1 MRINNN
7 CLGSYHASQRP
18 TDQKRYLLTET
29 VLIPFQN
36 SKIDEWGTN
45 PSFPINHLDANSF
58 NITLYEMSHGS
69 LNYKSDRIESLLSV

>member
-18 TDQKRYLLTET
+18 TDQTRYLLTET

-36 SKIDEWGTN
+36 SKINE
-45 PSFPINHLDANSF
+45 
-58 NITLYEMSHGS
+58 
-69 LNYKSDRIESLLSV
+69 